1 MAMNTYEQQSLC
13 HEFSEVPF
21 VKDYEWWLHS
31 RDMLPVLHHAKQKAV
46 EFKQVASRAKVSF
59 ATSGVNLNRLKKWQA
74 KNKCFGKP
82 VCVEITKRAPLGPL
96 LCHVNAEFVQGHL
109 GYKHIMG
116 FNVTACPCKRF
127 MSFEF
132 HSCNVQSAKK
142 FLDWTEDFNE
152 ETHKYFLPIKRILTP
167 QEVMD
172 VQSMEGSQSIFSVGR
187 DKCKCNID
195 WNVMEVPE
203 FNKELFKQQF
213 E

>member
-1 MAMNTYEQQSLC
+1 MNNYEEQSLC
-13 HEFSEVPF
+13 HVFSAVPF
-21 VKDYEWWLHS
+21 VRDYEWWLHR
-31 RDMLPVLHHAKQKAV
+31 RDMLPIYYHAKQRAR
-46 EFKQVASRAKVSF
+46 EFAEQASRHKITHSTA
-59 ATSGVNLNRLKKWQA
+59 GVNLNRLKKWQA
-74 KNKCFGKP
+74 KNKSFGKP
-82 VCVEITKRAPLGPL
+82 VCVEITKRASLAPL
-96 LCHVNAEFVQGHL
+96 LCHVNAEFVQRHL

-172 VQSMEGSQSIFSVGR
+172 VQSMEGSQATFCVGG
-187 DKCKCNID
+187 DNCKCRVD
-195 WNVMEVPE
+195 WNVGDAPK